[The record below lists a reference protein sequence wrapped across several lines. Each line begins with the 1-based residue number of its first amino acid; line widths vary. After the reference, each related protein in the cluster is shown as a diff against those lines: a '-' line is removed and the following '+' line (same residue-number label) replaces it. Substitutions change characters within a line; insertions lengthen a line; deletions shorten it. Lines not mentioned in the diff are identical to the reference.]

1 MIAGVSLVT
10 LSILLVL
17 PVTAD
22 VTALTRE
29 DLALALLVVLL
40 GLLTMITRRNAI
52 GQVVGFMS
60 LENGLI
66 LAAVGV
72 EGMPLIVE
80 MLVAF
85 AVMVAFIIFGVFFF
99 HIRERFDTLD
109 IAQPGNL
116 PRGTPVIFLP
126 VNPVH
131 IILAL
136 PFLSAIGLAADRPPP
151 WLATRRNAL
160 ASGIT
165 LVAATTLLSDFP
177 ETTALSCGR
186 LQRLSGAADGVRRLH
201 DLAVQR
207 QLYRARGR
215 IGRLKPPFLRFYH
228 SMFQAFMFT
237 MLLALFA
244 NNLGVLWVAVEG
256 ATLTTVLMVS
266 LYRTPAAMEAAW
278 KY

>member
-1 MIAGVSLVT
+1 MPSIHYDIAHLLGALVLLLSFALLYQRRLFALIQMFAIQSAALAAAAAWQGYIQDAPHLYITAVLALGMKAIIIPVALHKIIVRLNIKRTVDTALGVGPTMIAGVSLVT

-29 DLALALLVVLL
+29 DLALALSVVLL

-85 AVMVAFIIFGVFFF
+85 AVMVAFIIFGIFFF

-109 IAQPGNL
+109 LHNL
-116 PRGTPVIFLP
+116 ETFRGE
-126 VNPVH
+126 H
-131 IILAL
+131 
-136 PFLSAIGLAADRPPP
+136 R
-151 WLATRRNAL
+151 
-160 ASGIT
+160 
-165 LVAATTLLSDFP
+165 
-177 ETTALSCGR
+177 
-186 LQRLSGAADGVRRLH
+186 
-201 DLAVQR
+201 
-207 QLYRARGR
+207 
-215 IGRLKPPFLRFYH
+215 
-228 SMFQAFMFT
+228 
-237 MLLALFA
+237 
-244 NNLGVLWVAVEG
+244 
-256 ATLTTVLMVS
+256 
-266 LYRTPAAMEAAW
+266 
-278 KY
+278 

>member
-1 MIAGVSLVT
+1 MPSIHYDIAHLLGALVLLLSFALLYQRRLFALIQMFAIQSAALAAAAAWQGYIQGAPHLYITAVLALGMKAIIIPVALHKIIVRLNIKRTVDTALGVGPTMIAGVSLVT

-29 DLALALLVVLL
+29 DLALALSVVLL

-85 AVMVAFIIFGVFFF
+85 AVMVAFIIFGIFFF

-109 IAQPGNL
+109 LHNL
-116 PRGTPVIFLP
+116 ETFRGE
-126 VNPVH
+126 H
-131 IILAL
+131 
-136 PFLSAIGLAADRPPP
+136 R
-151 WLATRRNAL
+151 
-160 ASGIT
+160 
-165 LVAATTLLSDFP
+165 
-177 ETTALSCGR
+177 
-186 LQRLSGAADGVRRLH
+186 
-201 DLAVQR
+201 
-207 QLYRARGR
+207 
-215 IGRLKPPFLRFYH
+215 
-228 SMFQAFMFT
+228 
-237 MLLALFA
+237 
-244 NNLGVLWVAVEG
+244 
-256 ATLTTVLMVS
+256 
-266 LYRTPAAMEAAW
+266 
-278 KY
+278 